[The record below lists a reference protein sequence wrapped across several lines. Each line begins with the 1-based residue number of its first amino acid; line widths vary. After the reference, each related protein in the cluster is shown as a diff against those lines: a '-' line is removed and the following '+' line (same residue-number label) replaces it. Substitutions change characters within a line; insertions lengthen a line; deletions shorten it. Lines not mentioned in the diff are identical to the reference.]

1 MAPTSDAPARKGFSL
16 SKPGGKE
23 YMVVGGITLA
33 AALAYFW
40 WKKRQSPAAATPAT
54 GNTGN
59 TTSAPATPTGLN
71 TADWLAWAQDHAS
84 SSTTATTGGGG
95 GTTTTGTGTTG
106 GGTAAPKQGLPDYWN
121 TAADLLKKGGNAN
134 PTHAEIEAEY
144 KKITPL
150 AQRKKEAAANRAA
163 GK

>member
-1 MAPTSDAPARKGFSL
+1 MFDGMMARPRATSSRTNSGVTNS
-16 SKPGGKE
+16 
-23 YMVVGGITLA
+23 
-33 AALAYFW
+33 
-40 WKKRQSPAAATPAT
+40 
-54 GNTGN
+54 
-59 TTSAPATPTGLN
+59 
-71 TADWLAWAQDHAS
+71 
-84 SSTTATTGGGG
+84 
-95 GTTTTGTGTTG
+95 
-106 GGTAAPKQGLPDYWN
+106 GTAAPKQGLPDYWN